1 VTCPEL
7 SAHLD
12 DAARALAAYKHHRS
26 QGFDHFAKFDLWLL
40 SDAIEQALK
49 QARIEVAA
57 LHDLA
62 GGVW

>member
-1 VTCPEL
+1 MTCPEL

-12 DAARALAAYKHHRS
+12 DAARALAAYKKHRS
-26 QGFDHFAKFDLWLL
+26 EGLDEIAKFDLWLM

-49 QARIEVAA
+49 QAQIEVAA